1 MGVTTTKNNKNM
13 KRQKEEQIEK
23 KISELFEKKESVKQ
37 ITELHNSEMG
47 LLKDNPSKLRILY
60 KFYDKQLWK
69 MHNKRD
75 CSELV
80 NLYKTLREEIKEFA
94 VKNYNFDEISVFFNN

>member
-1 MGVTTTKNNKNM
+1 M

-23 KISELFEKKESVKQ
+23 KIAELFEKKESVKQ

-69 MHNKRD
+69 MHNKGNN
-75 CSELV
+75 ELL
-80 NLYKTLREEIKEFA
+80 NLYKTLREETKEFA
-94 VKNYNFDEISVFFNN
+94 VKNYNFNEISVFFNN